1 MITRKKDKIL
11 RDGVEVA
18 VLKGKKVEYL
28 GDGKRYR
35 LPISKFLKKQATEEE
50 EIEEV
55 PGKDEWYDAECPVV
69 ETWEMTAKEAFPDAP
84 GLDSKYGEKDPDL
97 VRWIHENHPEDFK
110 HRYKGKKTV
119 MSEVDPNKE
128 RPTAKA
134 VRAQKTAFQDVN
146 GRKGYRPE
154 FHGFEGVF
162 EKEYREAFK
171 RAGGRVNG

>member
-35 LPISKFLKKQATEEE
+35 LPISKFLKKQATAEEE
-50 EIEEV
+50 VEEM

-84 GLDSKYGEKDPDL
+84 GLYSPYGEKEPDL

-110 HRYKGKKTV
+110 HRYAGKKTC
-119 MSEVDPNKE
+119 MDEVDPNAEKDT
-128 RPTAKA
+128 PKA
-134 VRAQKTAFQDVN
+134 VRAQREGFNDAR

-154 FHGFEGVF
+154 HYEFEGIF
-162 EKEYREAFK
+162 EREYKVGFK
-171 RAGGRVNG
+171 NGGGRI